1 MLFLCKRVRIQIHFY
16 YLAEFKINKQTYP
29 NFCKIIEFSNKKE
42 LKKVIE
48 KAYFEEGYLGKL
60 LTKNNFVEV
69 TPEVDDILYTVVK
82 GLNNATIKITNNDL
96 IDGSCRFI
104 VDDTGDNPKLFP
116 ISMYCIVDDNKK
128 YIFY

>member
-1 MLFLCKRVRIQIHFY
+1 MKSEI
-16 YLAEFKINKQTYP
+16 K
-29 NFCKIIEFSNKKE
+29 IEFSNNKE
-42 LKKVIE
+42 LKKIIQ

-60 LTKNNFVEV
+60 LSNSNFIEV
-69 TPEVDDILYTVVK
+69 TSDVDDIFYTVVK
-82 GLNNATIKITNNDL
+82 GLNNATIKVTNNEL

-104 VDDTGDNPKLFP
+104 VDDTGENPKIYP

>member
-1 MLFLCKRVRIQIHFY
+1 MKSEI
-16 YLAEFKINKQTYP
+16 K
-29 NFCKIIEFSNKKE
+29 IEFSNQKE
-42 LKKVIE
+42 LKKIID

-60 LTKNNFVEV
+60 LKNNNFVEI
-69 TPEVDDILYTVVK
+69 TPEIDDILYTVIK
-82 GLNNATIKITNNDL
+82 GLNNATIKVTNNEL

-104 VDDTGDNPKLFP
+104 VDDTGENPKIFP

>member
-1 MLFLCKRVRIQIHFY
+1 MKSEI
-16 YLAEFKINKQTYP
+16 K
-29 NFCKIIEFSNKKE
+29 IEFSNIKE

-60 LTKNNFVEV
+60 LTKNNFVEI
-69 TPEVDDILYTVVK
+69 TPEVDDILYAVVK
-82 GLNNATIKITNNDL
+82 GLNNATVKITNNDL

>member
-1 MLFLCKRVRIQIHFY
+1 MKSEI
-16 YLAEFKINKQTYP
+16 K
-29 NFCKIIEFSNKKE
+29 IEFSNNKE
-42 LKKVIE
+42 LKKIIQ

-60 LTKNNFVEV
+60 LTKNNFIEV
-69 TPEVDDILYTVVK
+69 TSDVDDIFYTVVK
-82 GLNNATIKITNNDL
+82 GLNNATIKVTNNDL

-104 VDDTGDNPKLFP
+104 VDDTGENPKIYP

>member
-1 MLFLCKRVRIQIHFY
+1 MKSEI
-16 YLAEFKINKQTYP
+16 K
-29 NFCKIIEFSNKKE
+29 IEFSNQEE
-42 LKKVIE
+42 LKKVIK

-60 LTKNNFVEV
+60 LTNTNFVEV
-69 TPEVDDILYTVVK
+69 TQEIDDVFYTVIK
-82 GLNNATIKITNNDL
+82 GLNNATIKVTNNDL

-104 VDDTGDNPKLFP
+104 VDDTGDNPKIYP

>member
-1 MLFLCKRVRIQIHFY
+1 MKSEI
-16 YLAEFKINKQTYP
+16 K
-29 NFCKIIEFSNKKE
+29 IEFSNSE
-42 LKKVIE
+42 ILKKIIE

-60 LTKNNFVEV
+60 LSNKNFIEV
-69 TPEVDDILYTVVK
+69 TPEVDDILYCVIK
-82 GLNNATIKITNNDL
+82 GLNNATIKVSNNEI
-96 IDGSCRFI
+96 IDGACRFM

>member
-1 MLFLCKRVRIQIHFY
+1 MKSEI
-16 YLAEFKINKQTYP
+16 K
-29 NFCKIIEFSNKKE
+29 IEFSNQTE
-42 LKKVIE
+42 LKRVIE

-60 LTKNNFVEV
+60 LTNTNFVEV
-69 TPEVDDILYTVVK
+69 TQEIDDVFYTVIK
-82 GLNNATIKITNNDL
+82 GLNNATIKVTNNDL

-104 VDDTGDNPKLFP
+104 VDDTGDNPKIYP

>member
-1 MLFLCKRVRIQIHFY
+1 MKSEI
-16 YLAEFKINKQTYP
+16 K
-29 NFCKIIEFSNKKE
+29 IEFSNTKA

-60 LTKNNFVEV
+60 LKNSNFVEV
-69 TPEVDDILYTVVK
+69 TPEIDDIFHTVVK
-82 GLNNATIKITNNDL
+82 GLNNATIKVSNNDL
-96 IDGSCRFI
+96 IDGTCRFL
-104 VDDTGDNPKLFP
+104 VDDTGDNPKIFP

>member
-1 MLFLCKRVRIQIHFY
+1 MKSEI
-16 YLAEFKINKQTYP
+16 K
-29 NFCKIIEFSNKKE
+29 IEFGNYKA

-60 LTKNNFVEV
+60 LSKNNFIEV
-69 TPEVDDILYTVVK
+69 SPEVDEVVNTVIK
-82 GLNNATIKITNNDL
+82 GLNNATIKILNNDL

-104 VDDTGDNPKLFP
+104 VDDTGENPKIYP
-116 ISMYCIVDDNKK
+116 ISMYCIVDENKK

>member
-1 MLFLCKRVRIQIHFY
+1 MKSEI
-16 YLAEFKINKQTYP
+16 K
-29 NFCKIIEFSNKKE
+29 IEFSNKKE
-42 LKKVIE
+42 LKKIIE
-48 KAYFEEGYLGKL
+48 KAYFEKGYLGKL
-60 LTKNNFVEV
+60 LNKDNFVEV
-69 TPEVDDILYTVVK
+69 TPEVDDILHTVIK

-104 VDDTGDNPKLFP
+104 VDDTGENPKLFP

>member
-1 MLFLCKRVRIQIHFY
+1 MKSEI
-16 YLAEFKINKQTYP
+16 K
-29 NFCKIIEFSNKKE
+29 IEFLKTNE
-42 LKKVIE
+42 LESVIK

-60 LTKNNFVEV
+60 ITNKNYIEI
-69 TPEVDDILYTVVK
+69 TPVLDDILYTVIK
-82 GLNNATIKITNNDL
+82 GLNNATLKITNPDI

-104 VDDTGDNPKLFP
+104 VDDTGDNPKIYP

>member
-1 MLFLCKRVRIQIHFY
+1 MKSEI
-16 YLAEFKINKQTYP
+16 K
-29 NFCKIIEFSNKKE
+29 IEFSNKKE

-82 GLNNATIKITNNDL
+82 GLNNATIKITNNEL